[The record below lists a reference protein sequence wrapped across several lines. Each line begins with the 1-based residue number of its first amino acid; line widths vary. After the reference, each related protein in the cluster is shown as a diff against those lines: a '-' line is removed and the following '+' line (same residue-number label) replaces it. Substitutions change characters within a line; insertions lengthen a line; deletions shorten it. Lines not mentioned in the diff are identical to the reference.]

1 MKRKLIALL
10 AALVLLTSLSAAAS
24 ADGAALLCSAEELP
38 DGSYGAVVELN
49 GAAEAVMLQF
59 TLRYDPEQLS
69 VFDVQFGNIFA
80 GNQSPT
86 VNARIPG
93 EIHLIWDSLQP
104 LGRDGAVLVLRL
116 QRSGSR
122 TTALSF
128 DPREIIV
135 AMEDFSTYDVAYTD
149 YELKGMTAE
158 EEEQP
163 ASTPTETPRPSPPAA
178 TVEVRPT
185 EVPGTVGNQPTVTPS
200 APQPSVT
207 PSAPQPTVPPDTP
220 QPTETRG
227 TPQSTFAAAGVLLEG
242 TSDGLTMT
250 ESRATVNAG
259 ETKQMEVLEK
269 ETELNWSSSNEQ
281 IATVDSDGVVTTH
294 RAGTVLIT
302 ASSLDG
308 EAYASSVITV
318 EGEETPLAT
327 LTETPAQEAAEKAP
341 ESVPTPAPEQNPS
354 PTPDTETEK
363 IESPTGQES
372 GHVSVIVISAV
383 IILAACL
390 TILLAKK
397 KKSS

>member
-158 EEEQP
+158 EEQP
-163 ASTPTETPRPSPPAA
+163 ASTPTETPRPSSPAA
-178 TVEVRPT
+178 TAEVRPT
-185 EVPGTVGNQPTVTPS
+185 EVPGTVGNQPT
-200 APQPSVT
+200 VT

-281 IATVDSDGVVTTH
+281 IATVDSNGVVTTH

-354 PTPDTETEK
+354 LTPDTETEK